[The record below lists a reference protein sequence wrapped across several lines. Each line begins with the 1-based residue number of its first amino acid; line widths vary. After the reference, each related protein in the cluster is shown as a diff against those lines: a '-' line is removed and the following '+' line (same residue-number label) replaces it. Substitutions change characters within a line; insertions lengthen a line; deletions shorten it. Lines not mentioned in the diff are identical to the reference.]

1 MKLTRLGNTTQR
13 PVTAGGVWPHPADG
27 ERVRRVEALDASE
40 SDRQRSLQQEMAEI
54 EAEAIA
60 DFAGGD
66 KILQDARA
74 VAEQLAALGA
84 AVDEL
89 IKPAALAVGLRG
101 VDDQA

>member
-1 MKLTRLGNTTQR
+1 MKLTQLGNTTQR
-13 PVTAGGVWPHPADG
+13 PVTEGSVRLHPADS

-66 KILQDARA
+66 KILQDART

-84 AVDEL
+84 AADEL
-89 IKPAALAVGLRG
+89 IKPAALPVSLRG
-101 VDDQA
+101 IDDLA

>member
-1 MKLTRLGNTTQR
+1 MKLTQLGNTTQR
-13 PVTAGGVWPHPADG
+13 PVTAGSVRPHPADG

-84 AVDEL
+84 AADEL
-89 IKPAALAVGLRG
+89 IKPAALPVGLRG

>member
-1 MKLTRLGNTTQR
+1 MKLTQLGNTTQR
-13 PVTAGGVWPHPADG
+13 PVTEGGVRPHPAGG

-84 AVDEL
+84 AADEL
-89 IKPAALAVGLRG
+89 IKPAALPVGLRG